1 MHGGVVHQQLFLPL
15 PAGVRHGNGGKQAA
29 GIGVDGVDR
38 QLFSFGQLHDAALV
52 DDGDAVGDV
61 AHHGKIMGDEQVGD
75 AAFLLQAAQQVQHLC
90 TDGHIQ
96 CADGLI
102 GNDELRFHDQGPGN
116 ADALALS
123 AGKFVGEAGGKFR
136 QQTHVQKSLTHLFL
150 LLSGGKIRPDVL
162 QALAHDVAHLGALVQ
177 RGLRVLKDHL
187 DLFDDL
193 PVQLAGNSAV
203 DLLAFIKDLAA
214 GGGQN
219 AQDGAANG
227 SFAAA
232 AFAYKTEDLA
242 LINFK
247 VGILHSFICF
257 FAGAVGYVQVVHFH
271 KNFAFIFHLTAPPLA
286 AFLPQQAARS
296 WVPGGPA
303 AMFWPCGWALPQSKA
318 GA

>member
-1 MHGGVVHQQLFLPL
+1 MG
-15 PAGVRHGNGGKQAA
+15 
-29 GIGVDGVDR
+29 R
-38 QLFSFGQLHDAALV
+38 QLFGPGQLHDAALV

-61 AHHGKIMGDEQVGD
+61 AHHGKIVGDEQVGD

-102 GNDELRFHDQGPGN
+102 GNNELRLHDQRPGDT
-116 ADALALS
+116 DALALS
-123 AGKFVGEAGGKFR
+123 AGKLVGKAGSKFR
-136 QQTHVQKSLTHLFL
+136 QQAHVPQSLPYPL
-150 LLSGGKIRPDVL
+150 LPLGGGEVGPDVL

-187 DLFDDL
+187 DLLDDL

-203 DLLAFIKDLAA
+203 DLLALIKDLAA
-214 GGGQN
+214 RGGQN

-232 AFAYKTEDLA
+232 AFAYKAEGLA

-247 VGILHSFICF
+247 AGVLHGMIGAA
-257 FAGAVGYVQVVHFH
+257 AGAVGHVQVVHFH

>member
-15 PAGVRHGNGGKQAA
+15 PAGVRHGNGGQQAA
-29 GIGVDGVDR
+29 GVGVDGVGR
-38 QLFSFGQLHDAALV
+38 QLFGPGQLHDAALV

-61 AHHGKIMGDEQVGD
+61 AHHGKIVGDEQVGD

-102 GNDELRFHDQGPGN
+102 GNDELRLHDQRPGDT
-116 ADALALS
+116 DALALS
-123 AGKFVGEAGGKFR
+123 AGKFVRKAGSKFR
-136 QQTHVQKSLTHLFL
+136 QQAHVPQSLPYSL
-150 LLSGGKIRPDVL
+150 LPLGGGEVGPDVL

-203 DLLAFIKDLAA
+203 DLLALIKDLAA

-232 AFAYKTEDLA
+232 AFAYKAEGLA

-286 AFLPQQAARS
+286 AFSPQQEVPL

-303 AMFWPCGWALPQSKA
+303 AMSWPCGWAIR
-318 GA
+318 